1 MAKKELNIKNKQEE
15 LLKLQ
20 IFENQVSQYGEQLKI
35 IEQQINELN
44 QLKTDLE
51 FLEKSKEDEIF
62 SEFGKGIYIK
72 SVVKKQL
79 LVDVGSKVLV
89 PKTFNEIKEV
99 VDNQVEKFDKI
110 KPEILNQIESINQE
124 LDKIINENELFKN
137 GSQDTK

>member
-1 MAKKELNIKNKQEE
+1 LLKMVKKELNIKNKQEE

-20 IFENQVSQYGEQLKI
+20 IFENQVSQYEEQLRI
-35 IEQQINELN
+35 IEQQINELG

-99 VDNQVEKFDKI
+99 VDSQIEKFDKI

-124 LDKIINENELFKN
+124 LDKIINEK
-137 GSQDTK
+137 

>member
-1 MAKKELNIKNKQEE
+1 MVKKELNIKNKQEE

-20 IFENQVSQYGEQLKI
+20 IFENQVSQYEEQLRI
-35 IEQQINELN
+35 IEQQINELG

-99 VDNQVEKFDKI
+99 VDSQIEKFDKI

-124 LDKIINENELFKN
+124 LDKIIN
-137 GSQDTK
+137 

>member
-1 MAKKELNIKNKQEE
+1 MVKKELNIKNKQEE

-20 IFENQVSQYGEQLKI
+20 IFENQVSQYEEQLRI
-35 IEQQINELN
+35 IEQQINELG

-99 VDNQVEKFDKI
+99 VDSQIEKFDKI

-124 LDKIINENELFKN
+124 LDKIINEK
-137 GSQDTK
+137 